1 MRLATATWPM
11 LGLLTQSGLA
21 RLSDQMAAI
30 VYGWGMLNGSGS
42 SASGAIVMAAS
53 FAALVIG
60 TLFAGR
66 LISAF
71 GARRVALAG
80 VWVSVL
86 AASLIALMLHFG
98 FANPALI
105 AILAALGAILDG
117 PSAIASEMHYP
128 QMARLARFDLIRLN
142 ALDDGLDG
150 AATLIAP
157 ATGVLLVTNFG
168 LVGGAT
174 ALAVL
179 GLSAALVLTVSFPR
193 FKPVSGASS
202 ITLRAVGQ
210 ALLADRLL
218 AWLTLLF
225 SIAVGVFVAV
235 ELVMLPRLLLAEAD
249 GARQLTLFLIAGGVA
264 ALAGAALSRRVAASL
279 SLPHLLGAG
288 FLSLAVGTGL
298 LAFSTG
304 TSALLASAALTGL
317 PSGVIGPLAAS
328 IFQTRPPRALR
339 ADMQALSGALVFASA
354 PIAVLAAGIAMD
366 ALPTGATLLS
376 CAALLALGA
385 LIVMVALPSV
395 SAQTAMQGQVV
406 TNAPPDP
413 AACGAAAPARHAGC
427 GAATDQHGVRAP
439 SQTVNAGERPCRKS

>member
-21 RLSDQMAAI
+21 RLSDQMAAV

-66 LISAF
+66 LISTF

-86 AASLIALMLHFG
+86 AAGLIALMLHFG

-117 PSAIASEMHYP
+117 PSAIAGEMHYP
-128 QMARLARFDLIRLN
+128 QIARLARFDLIRLN
-142 ALDDGLDG
+142 AVDDGLDG

-157 ATGVLLVTNFG
+157 AIGVLLVTNFG
-168 LVGGAT
+168 LVGGAA

-179 GLSAALVLTVSFPR
+179 GLSAALILTASFPR
-193 FKPVSGASS
+193 FKPISGTSS

-264 ALAGAALSRRVAASL
+264 ALAGAALSRRFAASL
-279 SLPHLLGAG
+279 SLPHLLGVG
-288 FLSLAVGTGL
+288 FLSLAAGTCL
-298 LAFSTG
+298 LAFSIETP
-304 TSALLASAALTGL
+304 ALLASAALNGL

-366 ALPTGATLLS
+366 ALPKGATLIS

-385 LIVMVALPSV
+385 LIVMAALPPV
-395 SAQTAMQGQVV
+395 SAQTAMQGQLGKS
-406 TNAPPDP
+406 APSDP
-413 AACGAAAPARHAGC
+413 VARGAAAPPRSTGGA
-427 GAATDQHGVRAP
+427 AATDHHGARAACRTVAAGAKP
-439 SQTVNAGERPCRKS
+439 SRKP